1 MLMSGMV
8 KDFTALFD
16 LSKLNGSETSLNDLR
31 NKGKAGRRPP
41 IAPDAF
47 RRQLSVGVQDGTI
60 KFTNAGDVDVVA
72 SIYERAFLDEMAVA
86 MGLYYVG
93 LGWGNEEMDTLS
105 IALTFAHDKGAMANL
120 KDLWLGGNQIGD
132 AGVTALA
139 QSCARGALPQ
149 LEKLFLNNNQIGDA
163 GVDALAKACA
173 GGALA
178 SLDVLWVDNPEHPAL
193 KAACEARG
201 IEIHRF

>member
-47 RRQLSVGVQDGTI
+47 RHQLSVGVQDGTI

-72 SIYERAFLDEMAVA
+72 SIYERAFLDEMAAA

-105 IALTFAHDKGAMANL
+105 IALTFAHDKGA
-120 KDLWLGGNQIGD
+120 
-132 AGVTALA
+132 LA
-139 QSCARGALPQ
+139 Q
-149 LEKLFLNNNQIGDA
+149 LEKLFLYDNKIGDA
-163 GVDALAKACA
+163 GVKSLAKACA
-173 GGALA
+173 SGAMASLA
-178 SLDVLWVDNPEHPAL
+178 SLSVDNPDHPGL

-201 IEIHRF
+201 IEVDC